1 MVLGKARAKQAFTL
15 RENPTTGRGHVL
27 PLLMHGDAAFAGQ
40 GVIAECFNLM
50 GVKGY
55 RTGGAVHFI
64 VNNQIGFTTS
74 PRYSRT
80 SPYPSDTALM
90 VEAPIF
96 HANGDDPEAVTFAA
110 KVATEY
116 RQQFGKDVVIDMFCY
131 RRFGHNEGDDPT
143 MTQPLDVPGHQGP
156 PDHARDL
163 RRAADRRG
171 RRSPQTE
178 VDGLDRRV
186 RRLPRRGVRGRQD
199 LPAPTRPTGWT
210 ASGPG

>member
-1 MVLGKARAKQAFTL
+1 MRDIVIGMPHRGRLNVLAAVMGKPYHVIFCEFQGRSSLPSDVEGSGDVKYHLGASSDRTFDDNSVHLSLTANPSHLEIVNPVVLGKARAKQASSL
-15 RENPTTGRGHVL
+15 RENPTTGRGHVM

-90 VEAPIF
+90 VEARSSTP
-96 HANGDDPEAVTFAA
+96 T
-110 KVATEY
+110 ATTP
-116 RQQFGKDVVIDMFCY
+116 KPSPM
-131 RRFGHNEGDDPT
+131 
-143 MTQPLDVPGHQGP
+143 P
-156 PDHARDL
+156 PRSRPNIASSSAR
-163 RRAADRRG
+163 
-171 RRSPQTE
+171 T
-178 VDGLDRRV
+178 
-186 RRLPRRGVRGRQD
+186 
-199 LPAPTRPTGWT
+199 W
-210 ASGPG
+210 